1 MGSGKDTTGWIEF
14 CIPLFR
20 SLLLDALSGPI
31 VENRQYLE
39 DLLFPHVT
47 QFNEDLSQKSMRLS
61 ASLISGLNGKK
72 KWLLSGKLGAT
83 ALQQCVVTLEAV
95 KCRIDEKIKRIYI
108 PIEDIPSLEKD
119 DGRDV
124 ELELDENLEPLT
136 NSLDLSTIALEA
148 RALALPDYPRS
159 NNAEYVTRSIGIDDQ
174 IVEEE
179 NSQNPFAILNTLKEK
194 LKS

>member
-1 MGSGKDTTGWIEF
+1 MPKIEISDKIIKF
-14 CIPLFR
+14 ANLNTVRANSFHWK
-20 SLLLDALSGPI
+20 SDAIDNSKIAKQL
-31 VENRQYLE
+31 
-39 DLLFPHVT
+39 DLLSVEKIDFRG
-47 QFNEDLSQKSMRLS
+47 KIS
-61 ASLISGLNGKK
+61 AHGKK

-95 KCRIDEKIKRIYI
+95 KCRVDEKIKRIYI
-108 PIEDIPSLEKD
+108 PVEEIPSLEKD

-136 NSLDLSTIALEA
+136 NSLDLSTIALEVL
-148 RALALPDYPRS
+148 ALALPDYPRS

-179 NSQNPFAILNTLKEK
+179 NSQNPFAILNTLKENC
-194 LKS
+194 LLYTSDAADE

>member
-1 MGSGKDTTGWIEF
+1 MIYFQLKNLTLKEKSALTAKKSGY
-14 CIPLFR
+14 
-20 SLLLDALSGPI
+20 
-31 VENRQYLE
+31 YLVNWVQQ
-39 DLLFPHVT
+39 HC
-47 QFNEDLSQKSMRLS
+47 
-61 ASLISGLNGKK
+61 
-72 KWLLSGKLGAT
+72 
-83 ALQQCVVTLEAV
+83 QQCVVTLEAV

-108 PIEDIPSLEKD
+108 PVEEIPSLEKD

-148 RALALPDYPRS
+148 LALALPDYPRS

-174 IVEEE
+174 IAAEE

>member
-1 MGSGKDTTGWIEF
+1 MPKSEISDKIIKFANLNTVKTNSFHWR
-14 CIPLFR
+14 C
-20 SLLLDALSGPI
+20 DAINKSQIAKEL
-31 VENRQYLE
+31 
-39 DLLFPHVT
+39 DLLSVEKIDF
-47 QFNEDLSQKSMRLS
+47 KGKIS
-61 ASLISGLNGKK
+61 AHGKR

-83 ALQQCVVTLEAV
+83 AIQECVVTLEAV

-108 PIEDIPSLEKD
+108 PAEEIPSLEKD
-119 DGRDV
+119 DIRDV

-148 RALALPDYPRS
+148 LALALPDYPRS

-174 IVEEE
+174 IVAEE

>member
-1 MGSGKDTTGWIEF
+1 MPKIEISDKIIKF
-14 CIPLFR
+14 ANLNTVRANSFHWK
-20 SLLLDALSGPI
+20 SDAINNSKIAKQL
-31 VENRQYLE
+31 
-39 DLLFPHVT
+39 DLLSVEKIDFRG
-47 QFNEDLSQKSMRLS
+47 KIS
-61 ASLISGLNGKK
+61 AHGKK

-95 KCRIDEKIKRIYI
+95 KCRVDEKIKRIYI
-108 PIEDIPSLEKD
+108 PVEEIPSLEKD

-136 NSLDLSTIALEA
+136 NSLDLSTIALEVL
-148 RALALPDYPRS
+148 ALALPDYPRS

-179 NSQNPFAILNTLKEK
+179 NSQNPFAILNTLKENC
-194 LKS
+194 LLYTSDAADE

>member
-1 MGSGKDTTGWIEF
+1 M
-14 CIPLFR
+14 
-20 SLLLDALSGPI
+20 
-31 VENRQYLE
+31 
-39 DLLFPHVT
+39 
-47 QFNEDLSQKSMRLS
+47 
-61 ASLISGLNGKK
+61 
-72 KWLLSGKLGAT
+72 
-83 ALQQCVVTLEAV
+83 VTLEAV
-95 KCRIDEKIKRIYI
+95 KCRVDEKIKRIYVPVEEI
-108 PIEDIPSLEKD
+108 SSLEKD

-148 RALALPDYPRS
+148 LALALPDYPRS

-179 NSQNPFAILNTLKEK
+179 NIQNPFAILNTLKEK

>member
-1 MGSGKDTTGWIEF
+1 MIKIQ
-14 CIPLFR
+14 R
-20 SLLLDALSGPI
+20 
-31 VENRQYLE
+31 YLQVHHFE
-39 DLLFPHVT
+39 YSISKIAKQLDLLSVEKIDF
-47 QFNEDLSQKSMRLS
+47 KGKIS
-61 ASLISGLNGKK
+61 AHGKK

-95 KCRIDEKIKRIYI
+95 KCRIDEKIVRIYI
-108 PIEDIPSLEKD
+108 PVEEIPSLEKD

-148 RALALPDYPRS
+148 LALALPDYPRS

-179 NSQNPFAILNTLKEK
+179 NSQNPFAILNTLKKK

>member
-1 MGSGKDTTGWIEF
+1 MPKSEISDKIIKFANLNTVRTNSFHWK
-14 CIPLFR
+14 
-20 SLLLDALSGPI
+20 SDATNNYKIAKQL
-31 VENRQYLE
+31 
-39 DLLFPHVT
+39 DLLSVEKIDF
-47 QFNEDLSQKSMRLS
+47 KGKIS
-61 ASLISGLNGKK
+61 AHGKK

-108 PIEDIPSLEKD
+108 PIEEIPSLEKD

-136 NSLDLSTIALEA
+136 SSLDLSSIASEA
-148 RALALPDYPRS
+148 LALALPDYPRS

-179 NSQNPFAILNTLKEK
+179 NNQNPFAILNTLKEK

>member
-1 MGSGKDTTGWIEF
+1 MPKSEISDKIIKFANLNTVRTNSFHWK
-14 CIPLFR
+14 
-20 SLLLDALSGPI
+20 SDAIDNSKIAKQL
-31 VENRQYLE
+31 
-39 DLLFPHVT
+39 DLLSVEKIDF
-47 QFNEDLSQKSMRLS
+47 KGKIS
-61 ASLISGLNGKK
+61 AHGKK

-108 PIEDIPSLEKD
+108 PVEEIPSLEKD

-148 RALALPDYPRS
+148 LALALPDYPRS

-179 NSQNPFAILNTLKEK
+179 NIQNPFAILNTLKEK